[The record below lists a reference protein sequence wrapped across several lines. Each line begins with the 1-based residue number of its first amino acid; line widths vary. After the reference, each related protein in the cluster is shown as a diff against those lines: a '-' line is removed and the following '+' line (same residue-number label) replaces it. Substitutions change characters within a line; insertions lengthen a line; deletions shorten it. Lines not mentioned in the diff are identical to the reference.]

1 MIANCLHLL
10 FELAG
15 SPSSVKRGSPVSVY
29 LFPGEGPK
37 SCTSAL
43 EGEDSE
49 LDQLVVTATEVHAD
63 MMSEECSEGSTDND
77 DFCILEAPGIGIPV
91 SAVCSDYFCSS
102 LLSYMDFD
110 TLLSSVS
117 SFMSSMAFR
126 VQWENK
132 ESNRSHPLFCFSIYF
147 TNVVLSSVS
156 RLKHESTTWILF
168 LSLSLSSVQPKD
180 GEPVVKVLSQS
191 PIKVRDGYFSRPRG
205 SSDLLRAPA
214 RFPMPQSR
222 VVLREVSVV
231 WHLYGGKDFGGKT
244 ISAHT
249 QHSQRWRNLVNYL
262 TYA

>member
-29 LFPGEGPK
+29 LFPGEGQK

-110 TLLSSVS
+110 TLLSSICHLWHLEYSGKIKNRIEVIHCFVFRFIWPM
-117 SFMSSMAFR
+117 SFSAVLAGLNM
-126 VQWENK
+126 N
-132 ESNRSHPLFCFSIYF
+132 PLEFSFC
-147 TNVVLSSVS
+147 
-156 RLKHESTTWILF
+156 LF
-168 LSLSLSSVQPKD
+168 LFLLYSLRMESQWSKCCLR
-180 GEPVVKVLSQS
+180 VL
-191 PIKVRDGYFSRPRG
+191 
-205 SSDLLRAPA
+205 
-214 RFPMPQSR
+214 
-222 VVLREVSVV
+222 
-231 WHLYGGKDFGGKT
+231 
-244 ISAHT
+244 
-249 QHSQRWRNLVNYL
+249 
-262 TYA
+262 